1 MTSISYKQDTE
12 RGTQKG
18 FCAQESY
25 RVLPGF
31 RLWAKIKQY
40 PLERQRYHIYSS
52 LFASLFAEGIFILI
66 VQK

>member
-1 MTSISYKQDTE
+1 MTSISYKQNTK

-25 RVLPGF
+25 RVLSGF
-31 RLWAKIKQY
+31 RLWEKIKQHT
-40 PLERQRYHIYSS
+40 LERQRCRIYSS
-52 LFASLFAEGIFILI
+52 LFALLFTEGIFILI